1 MGTEAALTEF
11 IRGRLCVVGPTTA
24 DALAESLAIDTRDAT
39 TALLALESE
48 GVVLRGRF
56 SLDGGRSRASDRS
69 DPSDTS
75 DSNGAIARFSR
86 ASTATR

>member
-1 MGTEAALTEF
+1 MAALTEF
-11 IRGRLCVVGPTTA
+11 IRGRLCIVGPTTA

-56 SLDGGRSRASDRS
+56 SLRSPGASDYV
-69 DPSDTS
+69 
-75 DSNGAIARFSR
+75 GYVGY
-86 ASTATR
+86 